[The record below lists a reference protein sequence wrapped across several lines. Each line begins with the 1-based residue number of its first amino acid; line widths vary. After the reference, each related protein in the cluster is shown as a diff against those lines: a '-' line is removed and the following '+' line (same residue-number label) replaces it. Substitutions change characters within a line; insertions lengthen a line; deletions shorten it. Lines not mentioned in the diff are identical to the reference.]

1 MNISIATIQGY
12 LVHPLTL
19 LAVFLAASLMMIWRL
34 HAMEGKG
41 FEGTVLGTLIMPYC
55 SGFPNLVFAY
65 VMSSSAKNGGLVI
78 ENSLVNNVTNLTLIL
93 GLAAIFGSAA
103 VIQKGAT
110 KRKAREHAE
119 FHRINR
125 LNLLFTLIALFLF
138 TGTLWALA
146 KDGVLDFYDGLVLVG
161 LFLFW
166 QVLHVFE
173 VLKDNIRKDKSFHW
187 SLLVDLLLLGVS
199 AYFVYFYGQPSG
211 GLGFDQ
217 QESVSE
223 LCQAGLVQR
232 PADGR
237 AECLPRALLH
247 TYRQAGHRDDFP
259 GRRRAYLHP
268 DVHRPVCGCSSRYTF
283 PLSSRWAPSSSSARG
298 WFISCASPSSAGSRA
313 RSATALSVSMR
324 CSCIKDSYSK
334 PGIST
339 DYRRPEMPGNI
350 VEMKFS
356 AQPVVRDRRTIRSSC
371 PHITE
376 SRLARPVPWPTG

>member
-1 MNISIATIQGY
+1 MAAVNISTATIQGY

-34 HAMEGKG
+34 HAMESKG

-78 ENSLVNNVTNLTLIL
+78 ENSLVNNATNLTLIL

-103 VIQKGAT
+103 VIQKGGA
-110 KRKAREHAE
+110 KQKREHAE

-173 VLKDNIRKDKSFHW
+173 VLKDNIRKSKAFHW
-187 SLLVDLLLLGVS
+187 SLLIDILLLGAS
-199 AYFVYFYGQPSG
+199 AYCVYFSVNHLVDWVATAKSPYLSFAKLGWFSG
-211 GLGFDQ
+211 LLMVVPNAFLALYYTRIGRQDIVMTSQVGDGHICIPMCIGLFAVFKPIHIPAFFQMGTFII
-217 QESVSE
+217 
-223 LCQAGLVQR
+223 LGAGLVHFLCISIL
-232 PADGR
+232 GR
-237 AECLPRALLH
+237 VPRTVGVGLIGVYAMFLYKGLI
-247 TYRQAGHRDDFP
+247 Q
-259 GRRRAYLHP
+259 
-268 DVHRPVCGCSSRYTF
+268 
-283 PLSSRWAPSSSSARG
+283 
-298 WFISCASPSSAGSRA
+298 
-313 RSATALSVSMR
+313 
-324 CSCIKDSYSK
+324 
-334 PGIST
+334 
-339 DYRRPEMPGNI
+339 
-350 VEMKFS
+350 
-356 AQPVVRDRRTIRSSC
+356 
-371 PHITE
+371 
-376 SRLARPVPWPTG
+376 